1 MPGYAEV
8 SKFTRK
14 CACKSLIHLIGVRL
28 RRGFQVYKEVCQACH
43 SMKYLYW
50 RMHVD
55 VTHTK
60 EEVKEMAAEVSH
72 LNNRTAK
79 S

>member
-1 MPGYAEV
+1 MKPYPIIIIIIIIINIIIIII
-8 SKFTRK
+8 S
-14 CACKSLIHLIGVRL
+14 IRL

-43 SMKYLYW
+43 SMKYFYW

-60 EEVKEMAAEVSH
+60 EEVKEMAAEVNFIALS
-72 LNNRTAK
+72 N
-79 S
+79 